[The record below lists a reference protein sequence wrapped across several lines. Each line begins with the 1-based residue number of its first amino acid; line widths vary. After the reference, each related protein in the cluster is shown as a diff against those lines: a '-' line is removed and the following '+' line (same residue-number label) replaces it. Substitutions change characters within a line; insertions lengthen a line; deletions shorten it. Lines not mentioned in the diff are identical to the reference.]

1 MIYKGEN
8 LNEISFPL
16 GGIGSGSVGIGGDG
30 RLIDWEIF
38 NRPAKGTRNG
48 NSFIAVK
55 AIKDGEVYARV
66 LNGDMQKELTGRY
79 LDREFLG
86 FGYGP
91 ETYTMSGFPH
101 FRDVTFKGEFP
112 VATLNFS
119 DEKFPG
125 RVSLLAFNPFIP
137 LDDKNSSI
145 PGGFFEVTLE
155 NPEDKEIEYHVAF
168 SLQNPFEISKNVS
181 INEGNIRGATVSYG
195 GISKDDPAYGDL
207 TIATDHPD
215 AQVTSHWYR
224 GSHMD
229 HIVTFWNE
237 FSSVDGINERCYQED
252 GNKYTKDVA
261 TVLAKIKVKPQEKK
275 NVRFILTWNIPNNYN
290 YWSPYKDE
298 DGKDITWKNYYAVL
312 FEDSKASAIYSLK
325 KWDELYEKTLKFKN
339 AIYSSTLDDVVI
351 DAISANLSVLKS
363 PTVLRLEDGSFYG
376 WEGVFQ
382 SSGSC
387 EGNCQHVWNYAYA
400 LCFLFPDL
408 EKTIRD
414 AEFKYTTFEDGRTQ
428 FRIELPYDRKTSD
441 AVGLFK
447 ERPCLDGQ
455 MGTIIKIYREWKI
468 SGDDEWLEE
477 NWEKTK
483 KILEYAWSD
492 KNSDEWDKDKD
503 GVLEGR
509 QHHTLDLEAFGPTSW
524 LQGLYLLAL
533 KVTAEMAEYLGDFE
547 KRDEYLE
554 IYEKG
559 KTWTDENLFNGEYF
573 IQKIDLKN
581 KDLVEHFGATDHYWH
596 DELKEIK
603 YQVGDGSIIDQILG
617 QWHADILGVGDI
629 FDKTKVKT
637 ALNSMMKYNFKE
649 SMRDFVNPWRVY
661 ALNDEAGTIMCEYP
675 NGKPAIPISY
685 CEEIMTGFEYS
696 FAGLLIS
703 NDMIEDGIKVIRA
716 IRDRYDGKKR
726 NPWNEIECG
735 SNYARSMASFA
746 LLPIFSGFEFDVP
759 VGHIGFN
766 PKVSVDNFKTLFSLK
781 PAWGEFMTN
790 KKGAQI
796 TINDGELKLSS
807 LGLKYAGNIS
817 KVTIDGED
825 IAYAF
830 DKGIIF
836 FEERIIREKIV
847 VEF

>member
-16 GGIGSGSVGIGGDG
+16 GGIGSGCIGLGGDG

-48 NSFIAVK
+48 NSFFAVK
-55 AIKDGEVYARV
+55 AIKNGEVFAKV
-66 LNGDMQKELTGRY
+66 LNGDMQKELVGRY
-79 LDREFLG
+79 LNREFLG

-91 ETYTMSGFPH
+91 EIYTMSGCPH
-101 FRDVTFKGEFP
+101 LSDLTFNGEFAI
-112 VATLNFS
+112 ATLDFS

-125 RVSLLAFNPFIP
+125 GVKLSAFNPFIP

-145 PGGFFEVTLE
+145 PGGFFEVTVE
-155 NPEDKEIEYHVAF
+155 NTEDVEIEYHVAL
-168 SLQNPFEISKNVS
+168 SLQNPFESKKNVT
-181 INEGNIRGATVSYG
+181 ITEGNIKGATVSYG

-215 AQVTSHWYR
+215 TQVTSHWYR
-224 GSHMD
+224 GNHMD
-229 HIVTFWNE
+229 YIVTFWNE
-237 FSSVDGINERCYQED
+237 FSSIDGITERSYEELGD
-252 GNKYTKDVA
+252 KYARDIA
-261 TVLAKIKVKPQEKK
+261 TVLAKIKLSPGEKK
-275 NVRFILTWNIPNNYN
+275 SVRFILTWNIPNYYN

-312 FEDSKASAIYSLK
+312 FEDSKASAVYSLK
-325 KWDELYEKTLKFKN
+325 NWDELYKKTIEFKN
-339 AIYSSTLDDVVI
+339 ALYSSTLDDVII
-351 DAISANLSVLKS
+351 DAIASNLSVLKT

-408 EKTIRD
+408 ERTIRD

-428 FRIELPYDRKTSD
+428 FRIELPYERKTSE

-455 MGTIIKIYREWKI
+455 MGTVIKIYREWKI
-468 SGDDEWLEE
+468 SGDDEWLKN

-483 KILEYAWSD
+483 KMIEYAWSD
-492 KNSDEWDKDKD
+492 TNGDEWDKNKD

-509 QHHTLDLEAFGPTSW
+509 QHHTLDLELFGPSSW

-533 KVTAEMAEYLGDFE
+533 KCGAEMAEYLGDQEAQKEF
-547 KRDEYLE
+547 LE
-554 IYEKG
+554 VYEKG
-559 KTWTDENLFNGEYF
+559 RIWTDENLYNGEYF
-573 IQKIDLKN
+573 IQKIDLKD
-581 KDLVEHFGATDHYWH
+581 KAIVDHFDATKHYWH
-596 DELKEIK
+596 DEKGEIK
-603 YQVGDGSIIDQILG
+603 YQVAEGSIIDQLLG
-617 QWHADILGVGDI
+617 QWHADILSCGDI
-629 FDKTKVKT
+629 FDNDKVKT
-637 ALNSMMKYNFKE
+637 ALESMMKYNFKE
-649 SMRDFVNPWRVY
+649 SLRDFVNPWRVY
-661 ALNDEAGTIMCEYP
+661 ALNDEAGTVMCQYP
-675 NGKPAIPISY
+675 KGKTAIPISY

-696 FAGLLIS
+696 FAGLLVS
-703 NDMIEDGIKVIRA
+703 NGMIDEAIKVVRA

-735 SNYARSMASFA
+735 SNYARCMASYA

-759 VGHIGFN
+759 MGHIGFN
-766 PKVSVDNFKTLFSLK
+766 PKVKGKEFKTIFSLA
-781 PAWGEFMTN
+781 PCWGEFKTDE
-790 KKGAQI
+790 KSAEI
-796 TINDGELKLSS
+796 TIKSGELKVSS
-807 LGLKYAGNIS
+807 VGLGYAKNIT
-817 KVTIDGED
+817 KVLVDGE
-825 IAYAF
+825 AVSYAF
-830 DKGIIF
+830 DQGVIF
-836 FEERIIREKIV
+836 FEEKIVKEKIT